1 MIYRIQ
7 AGRTQKS
14 KKRKEMDAEDGD
26 DEGARMVVGGG
37 VEQQHEQPKLAVNF
51 VDSLLQT
58 TCTNLNSTMT
68 QVNQTSSHILHS
80 ENSRALLVELIE
92 QSNRAADSKA
102 AARGLED
109 KLLQLYLDG
118 FRERQPG
125 MCICSFFKKAVLR
138 YRMNY

>member
-7 AGRTQKS
+7 AGTQKS